1 MQLCAFRSKRHL
13 YLQITHFRNPSILLL
28 ALAGACS
35 ISSCLKQLAQTHF
48 LPWYIFCR
56 ELSPFK
62 DYWVLVRCLVASLGM
77 LFFILLKFVT
87 VLPISLNIL
96 LFGVLFLAM
105 TFLAAAT
112 FLVGAAAFLTAAT
125 TFLAAVGFL
134 AAGFVLTTVGAL
146 AALTTLAA

>member
-1 MQLCAFRSKRHL
+1 M
-13 YLQITHFRNPSILLL
+13 
-28 ALAGACS
+28 
-35 ISSCLKQLAQTHF
+35 
-48 LPWYIFCR
+48 
-56 ELSPFK
+56 
-62 DYWVLVRCLVASLGM
+62 VASLGM